1 MTSFVPKQSLY
12 KLYYAFVFPY
22 SNYGVEVYAN
32 CTKLAIDKLN
42 KVNNKILRVL
52 LNTNYDT
59 PNFELYRMFNVL
71 PIPLLHEMKL
81 LELIHKFYYHNHL
94 LPTIFQEYFVTNN
107 SVHQYS
113 TRSKNNLHISVI
125 NSSIGQRCSVYR
137 GSKYW
142 NELPDYLKSDS
153 SVFLFKRNV
162 KHYLLW
168 R

>member
-1 MTSFVPKQSLY
+1 M
-12 KLYYAFVFPY
+12 
-22 SNYGVEVYAN
+22 
-32 CTKLAIDKLN
+32 
-42 KVNNKILRVL
+42 

-59 PNFELYRMFNVL
+59 PNLELYRMFNVL

-94 LPTIFQEYFVTNN
+94 LPNIFQEYFVTNN

>member
-1 MTSFVPKQSLY
+1 MHDTDCACA
-12 KLYYAFVFPY
+12 KLAITKLHTKCTK
-22 SNYGVEVYAN
+22 

-42 KVNNKILRVL
+42 KVNNKLLLIL
-52 LNTNYDT
+52 LNTNCDT

-81 LELIHKFYYHNHL
+81 LELIHTFYYHNHL
-94 LPTIFQEYFVTNN
+94 LPKNFQEYFVTNN

-113 TRSKNNLHISVI
+113 MRSTNNLHISVI

-142 NELPDYLKSDS
+142 NELPDFLK
-153 SVFLFKRNV
+153 K
-162 KHYLLW
+162 
-168 R
+168 